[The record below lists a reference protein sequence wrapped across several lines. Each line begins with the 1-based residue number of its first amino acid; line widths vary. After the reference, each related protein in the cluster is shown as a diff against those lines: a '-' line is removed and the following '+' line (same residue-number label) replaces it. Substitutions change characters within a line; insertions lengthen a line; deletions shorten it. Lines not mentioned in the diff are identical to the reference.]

1 VATVRTSHNFFF
13 NNAVTN
19 ASIQSGQFGEENYY
33 SQTFLAGGRFSMS
46 GSGAETFFNSAN
58 GDGNLQVLDSNSGLG
73 VVVRDAS
80 TSDGAPIVTAQP
92 SPLGNG
98 LDNDEWRFIPTDSG
112 YYAIRNKNSGLVLA
126 VQGAALTRG
135 TPIIQSAYSGG
146 NFNDEWLIQP
156 VGNGLYNFV
165 NRLSGLYL
173 DVRGGSHN
181 PGTQLIQW
189 TPDGGANQQFSL
201 VQDAPPGA

>member
-1 VATVRTSHNFFF
+1 
-13 NNAVTN
+13 
-19 ASIQSGQFGEENYY
+19 
-33 SQTFLAGGRFSMS
+33 MS
-46 GSGAETFFNSAN
+46 
-58 GDGNLQVLDSNSGLG
+58 VYLG
-73 VVVRDAS
+73 VAEAARDLALHQLRQRKR
-80 TSDGAPIVTAQP
+80 DDPNAWYLVGEMENELVTAQP

-135 TPIIQSAYSGG
+135 TPIVQSAYSGG